1 MGFTSFLE
9 LLRASD
15 IAQIEEL
22 AKEWAIEG
30 IKASVT
36 DDGNGVW
43 WVVANLICLDFLGI
57 EDVISQA
64 VQMVSATSESK
75 DLSDA
80 QSLELLCS
88 VCGLLCAE
96 SGVKLHLS
104 LTVLIFITSLT
115 LVFLVVTSYLPS
127 NLLQ

>member
-1 MGFTSFLE
+1 
-9 LLRASD
+9 
-15 IAQIEEL
+15 L

-30 IKASVT
+30 IKTSVT

-43 WVVANLICLDFLGI
+43 WVVANLVCLDFLGI
-57 EDVISQA
+57 EDVISQV
-64 VQMVSATSESK
+64 VQMVSPTSESK

-80 QSLELLCS
+80 QSLELLSS

-104 LTVLIFITSLT
+104 LTVTAFHYISYISLSCRYK
-115 LVFLVVTSYLPS
+115 LFAIESPPMIPVCGI
-127 NLLQ
+127 LQSCSARY